1 MEKCIERIPTW
12 SSGYIINGDATG
24 LNEDEIKM
32 IDDLFHKQRIELV
45 CPVED
50 NEEAGTQTYFSSF
63 PFFGLPV
70 EVEDCLVIYNI

>member
-1 MEKCIERIPTW
+1 MYRTYPYLEFR
-12 SSGYIINGDATG
+12 YIINGDTTG

-50 NEEAGTQTYFSSF
+50 NEETGRQPYFSTF
-63 PFFGLPV
+63 PFFGLSA